1 MFSRKKWATRQFPFV
16 DCAPLGMRALPPR
29 QQAPDVF
36 ADASLEEVARAAAPT
51 AEIGTP
57 RVARSAR
64 SARIGGGSDDDPM
77 DTSLDPNISCALR

>member
-36 ADASLEEVARAAAPT
+36 ADASLEEVARAAPT

-57 RVARSAR
+57 RVARSTR

-77 DTSLDPNISCALR
+77 GTSLDPNIYPCALR